1 MRRLLLI
8 FLGVFCCLAPMLG
21 ISETLEESNISSIS
35 PVVAQA
41 DPDGVQRAVITLDSY
56 SYGPAHLVVYLGKPV
71 ELTLKSV
78 TVITPHNFILKEPQ
92 AGLDVEVDVGAGES
106 VAVQF
111 IPTQVG
117 LFTFFCDKKLLF
129 FASHREKG
137 MEGRL
142 EVRE

>member
-1 MRRLLLI
+1 MLRILLI
-8 FLGVFCCLAPMLG
+8 LLGVFCCLAPIVG
-21 ISETLEESNISSIS
+21 ISETLEEAELSSAS
-35 PVVAQA
+35 PVVVQA

-56 SYGPAHLVVYLGKPV
+56 SYSPAHLVVYLGKPV

-92 AGLDVEVDVGAGES
+92 AGLDVDVDVGAGES

-117 LFTFFCDKKLLF
+117 LFTFFCDRKLLF
-129 FASHREKG
+129 FPSHRAKG